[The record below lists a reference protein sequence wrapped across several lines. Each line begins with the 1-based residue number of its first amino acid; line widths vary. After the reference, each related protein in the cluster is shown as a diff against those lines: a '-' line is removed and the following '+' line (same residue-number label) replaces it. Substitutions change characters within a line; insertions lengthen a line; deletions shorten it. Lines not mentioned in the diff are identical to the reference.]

1 VTARVT
7 VTRPG
12 QYVITVD
19 APASDAGVTGSFSR
33 VRITPHGETP
43 VSVLVPAATR
53 YLVTAHRAPVDL
65 AFDPPVSSAAIR
77 PANPV
82 DALRGAERPRVRA
95 RLTLAIGDILTI
107 RPLLRGTGKARRE
120 MLQAL
125 RLLTAWGFGVASRN
139 LQGTPGLFDS
149 PPGQLPAAVTE
160 AAPRS
165 AAPPRF
171 VVALHLYYPALW
183 PEFAARLGAIVTPFR
198 LIVTTPLTDAAF
210 HTAIRARFPDATIV
224 VTPNRGRD
232 IGPFVQLLHDGHFD
246 RDDLI
251 CKLHGKQSA
260 PAGHRAL
267 LGHVWRRADLLDLA
281 GSEATVARILAMFT
295 GDATIG
301 MVGSPRFRLSS
312 PSAERSDGWGR
323 NRAATLALAGRLGIP
338 PASFRLDYFAGS
350 MFWVR
355 RAVLDPVRKLGLTIA
370 DFPEESGA
378 RDGELQH
385 AFERLFG
392 ALPAL
397 SGLRLAETRAERR
410 ETDPRLGLT

>member
-7 VTRPG
+7 VSRPG
-12 QYVITVD
+12 RYVITVD
-19 APASDAGVTGSFSR
+19 APAGDAGVAGSFSR
-33 VRITPHGETP
+33 VRITPHGEAP
-43 VSVLVPAATR
+43 LSVLVPTAAR
-53 YLVTAHRAPVDL
+53 YLAVIHRTPVDV

-77 PANPV
+77 PANPI
-82 DALRGAERPRVRA
+82 DALRGAERSRVRA

-120 MLQAL
+120 MLHAL

-139 LQGTPGLFDS
+139 LQDTPGLFDS
-149 PPGQLPAAVTE
+149 PPDQLPAA
-160 AAPRS
+160 PRS
-165 AAPPRF
+165 TAPPRF

-183 PEFAARLGAIVTPFR
+183 PEFAVHLGAIATPFR

-210 HTAIRARFPDATIV
+210 HAAIRARFPDATIV
-224 VTPNRGRD
+224 VMPNRGRD
-232 IGPFVQLLHDGHFD
+232 IGPFLQLLHDGHFD

-251 CKLHGKQSA
+251 CKLHGKQTA

-281 GSEATVARILAMFT
+281 GSEATVARILAMFA

-301 MVGSPRFRLSS
+301 MIGSPRFRLST
-312 PSAERSDGWGR
+312 PSAERSDGWGH

-338 PASFRLDYFAGS
+338 PAAFRLDYFAGS

-355 RAVLDPVRKLGLTIA
+355 RAALDPVRKLGLTIA

>member
-7 VTRPG
+7 VSRPG
-12 QYVITVD
+12 RYVITVD
-19 APASDAGVTGSFSR
+19 APASDAGATGSFSR
-33 VRITPHGETP
+33 LSVTPHGETP
-43 VSVLVPAATR
+43 LSVLVPTAAR
-53 YLVTAHRAPVDL
+53 YLATVHRAPVDL
-65 AFDPPVSSAAIR
+65 TFDPPVSSAAIR

-82 DALRGAERPRVRA
+82 DALRDAERPRVRA
-95 RLTLAIGDILTI
+95 RLTLTIGDILTI
-107 RPLLRGTGKARRE
+107 RPLLRGSGKARRE
-120 MLQAL
+120 MLHAL

-139 LQGTPGLFDS
+139 LQDTPGLFDS
-149 PPGQLPAAVTE
+149 PTAAATK

-165 AAPPRF
+165 GTPPRF

-183 PEFAARLGAIVTPFR
+183 SEFAARLGAIATPFR
-198 LIVTTPLTDAAF
+198 LIVTTPLTDSAF
-210 HTAIRARFPDATIV
+210 HAAIRARFPDATIV

-232 IGPFVQLLHDGHFD
+232 IGPFLQLLHDGHFD

-251 CKLHGKQSA
+251 CKLHGKQTA

-301 MVGSPRFRLSS
+301 MVGSPRFRLAA
-312 PSAERSDGWGR
+312 PTAERSDGWGR
-323 NRAATLALAGRLGIP
+323 NRAATLALAGRLGIA
-338 PASFRLDYFAGS
+338 PAAFQLNYFAGS

-355 RAVLDPVRKLGLTIA
+355 RTVLDPVRQLGLTIA
-370 DFPEESGA
+370 DFPEENGA

-410 ETDPRLGLT
+410 ETDPRLRLT